1 MERRSDVYREQKVA
15 SQWLSSGAKKRIAL
29 ISIPSFYGRGGLG
42 EKEEVSSSSSEDFQK
57 ELLKLTKSSAPLDA
71 LVIDLR
77 GNPGGYLEEAV
88 AIAGFFLGSKPIVG
102 VKDNSEL
109 RILKSEFNVTPI
121 YTGPL
126 LVAIDEETAS
136 AGEVLASALKDY
148 QRAVL
153 VGAAASFGK
162 GSVQKLFQLNDPFLD
177 LQVNEKTGVMKLTT
191 SVFFSPLGHS
201 PSNGGVTSHVVL
213 SSATPKKSSPSF
225 YKNQK
230 VAEEQPLLDPGE
242 IEKIRKQEENLN
254 SKIAQIEVETE
265 SGSVTNNQILKVSDQ
280 VVDLVGSTEV
290 N

>member
-1 MERRSDVYREQKVA
+1 M
-15 SQWLSSGAKKRIAL
+15 
-29 ISIPSFYGRGGLG
+29 
-42 EKEEVSSSSSEDFQK
+42 
-57 ELLKLTKSSAPLDA
+57 
-71 LVIDLR
+71 IDLR

-88 AIAGFFLGSKPIVG
+88 AIAGFFLGSRPIVG

-109 RILKSEFNVTPI
+109 RILKSELNVTPI

-136 AGEVLASALKDY
+136 AGEVLASVLKDY
-148 QRAVL
+148 QRAIL

-162 GSVQKLFQLNDPFLD
+162 GSVQKLFQLDDPFLD
-177 LQVNEKTGVMKLTT
+177 LKVNEKTGVMKLTT

-213 SSATPKKSSPSF
+213 SRATPKKASPSF

-230 VAEEQPLLDPGE
+230 VVEEQPLLDPRE
-242 IEKIRKQEENLN
+242 IERIRKQEESLN

-265 SGSVTNNQILKVSDQ
+265 SGSITNNQILKVSDQ